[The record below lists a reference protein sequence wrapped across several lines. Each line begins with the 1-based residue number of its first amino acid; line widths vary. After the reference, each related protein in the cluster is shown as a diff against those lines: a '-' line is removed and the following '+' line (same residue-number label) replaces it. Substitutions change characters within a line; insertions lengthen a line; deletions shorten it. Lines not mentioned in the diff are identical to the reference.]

1 MESQKGTKK
10 VTKTDVSCARNLG
23 TEWDLSNA
31 VTLLISQSMFLFICL
46 CFDLVLFSN
55 YYIYNIFPMARRKR
69 ASQPLVVEQ
78 CWPTKKA
85 RVNGGR
91 KKRSVPEPEQTEENP
106 AAVNIQ
112 TEETALE
119 VETEPERVEVQT
131 EESHVEVHTE
141 ETETAVNIETEDTD
155 HEGIGEVLKRPVKK
169 TKMISELVCVVE
181 PKIRRAKA
189 KKGTRRGR
197 KK

>member
-1 MESQKGTKK
+1 MESQKGPKK
-10 VTKTDVSCARNLG
+10 VTKTDASCARNLG

-31 VTLLISQSMFLFICL
+31 VTLLISQSMFLCICL

-91 KKRSVPEPEQTEENP
+91 KKRSVSEPEQTEENP
-106 AAVNIQ
+106 VAVNIQ

-131 EESHVEVHTE
+131 EETHVEVHTK

-155 HEGIGEVLKRPVKK
+155 HEGVGEVLKRPVKK

-181 PKIRRAKA
+181 PKTRSAKA

-197 KK
+197 KR

>member
-1 MESQKGTKK
+1 MESQKGPKK
-10 VTKTDVSCARNLG
+10 VTKTDASCARNLG

-55 YYIYNIFPMARRKR
+55 YYIYNIFPMARWKR

-91 KKRSVPEPEQTEENP
+91 KKRSVPEPEQTEENL

-131 EESHVEVHTE
+131 EETHVEVHTE

-155 HEGIGEVLKRPVKK
+155 HEGVGEVLKRPVKK

-181 PKIRRAKA
+181 PKTRSAKA

-197 KK
+197 KR